1 MLISHQREKLINAIV
16 FFAENTRYCG
26 KLKLIKLLYL
36 LDFGHFR
43 ETGRSVTGLEYSAWK
58 MGPVPVS
65 FFEEWDD
72 VRPDLSAAIDIR
84 PERVIDYVRETVHPR
99 TAFDETHFTSRELRL
114 MQKLA
119 ERFRDDFSRPMVEL
133 THEESGPWSAIWD
146 DGRGQNERIPFTLA
160 VPIDA
165 ADREG
170 VLDAARLHAG
180 VAAAA
185 TAH

>member
-1 MLISHQREKLINAIV
+1 MLISHHREKLINAVV
-16 FFAENTRYCG
+16 FFAENTRFCG

-72 VRPDLSAAIDIR
+72 IRPDLSAAIEIR
-84 PERVIDYVRETVHPR
+84 PERGIAFVRETVRAR
-99 TAFDETHFTSRELRL
+99 TPFNATHFTKRELRL
-114 MQKLA
+114 MEQLA
-119 ERFRDDFSRPMVEL
+119 ARFRDDVSRPMMEM
-133 THEESGPWSAIWD
+133 TSEESGPWSAIWD

-160 VPIDA
+160 LPADA
-165 ADREG
+165 PDREA
-170 VLDAARLHAG
+170 VLDRVRLHVGIAG
-180 VAAAA
+180 APPN
-185 TAH
+185 